1 LAGFGER
8 AGQGIEHALAGVA
21 HLLTTIV
28 RSPGA
33 ARVSWAQGRLADA
46 QAQIAEAEVTRGHL
60 TNDLMRID
68 IQKELQTTEMFDWA
82 GKIMRGEEQ
91 ATPEQIALAVG
102 IMVQRNVIGPHV
114 GRTIIRTL
122 ERDVIQLA
130 DLSTMGALKT

>member
-1 LAGFGER
+1 
-8 AGQGIEHALAGVA
+8 
-21 HLLTTIV
+21 
-28 RSPGA
+28 
-33 ARVSWAQGRLADA
+33 
-46 QAQIAEAEVTRGHL
+46 
-60 TNDLMRID
+60 MRID